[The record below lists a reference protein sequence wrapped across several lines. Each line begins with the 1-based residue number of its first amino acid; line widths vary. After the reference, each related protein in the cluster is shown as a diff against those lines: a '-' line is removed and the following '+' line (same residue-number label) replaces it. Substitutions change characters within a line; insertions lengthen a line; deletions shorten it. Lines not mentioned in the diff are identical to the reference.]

1 VGRAGRDTIKDRIG
15 TVAAISIGVG
25 GMIGAGIFSILG
37 VVAQVSGAALP
48 LSFIM
53 GGMVALLAGYSYTKL
68 GQRFPSVGGAVQFL
82 VEGLGDGVA
91 SGGLNIF
98 QYLAYVLAIAL
109 YARGFSGYAPTFFP
123 AHVPNWLGQ
132 AFAIGIVLVFTGV
145 NFLGAADTG
154 KAETIIVVIKVA
166 ILAFFMTTALL
177 FVEPSR
183 VAVSHWP
190 AGGVLF
196 GAGVLFIGYEGFGL
210 VTNAAGDMADP
221 KRQLPRALFGA
232 IAIVI
237 VIYAGVAIGVI
248 GNLPIPQLIRARDY
262 ALVAAARPFLE
273 EFGFQLIAFAA
284 LLSTSSAVNATL
296 FGAANISYQ
305 IDKDGQLPA
314 SFTRRLW
321 DRNIEGLFITTGL
334 VIMLVLSFDL
344 GAIAMMGSAAFLL
357 VYAAVDVAH
366 LRILKKTGARP
377 WLVWLSLL
385 ACGATFVYLTI
396 YISERTPPAALATL
410 WGALVLSFVVEWY
423 TVPEVVGTLG
433 RQFHGNLGEGPA
445 CARRSV
451 CASTERATSTP
462 THPTGRPMKAFRTR
476 SSGVPSPGR
485 RHRYRG

>member
-1 VGRAGRDTIKDRIG
+1 MKDRIG

-48 LSFIM
+48 LSFII
-53 GGMVALLAGYSYTKL
+53 GGLVALLAGYSYTKL

-98 QYLAYVLAIAL
+98 QYLAYVIAIAL
-109 YARGFSGYAPTFFP
+109 YARGFSGYALTFLP
-123 AHVPNWLGQ
+123 GHVPNWLGQ

-154 KAETIIVVIKVA
+154 KAETIIVVVKVT
-166 ILAFFMTTALL
+166 ILVFFMTTALL

-183 VAVSHWP
+183 LAVSHWP
-190 AGGVLF
+190 AGGDVLF

-221 KRQLPRALFGA
+221 KRQLPWALFGA
-232 IAIVI
+232 IVIVI
-237 VIYAGVAIGVI
+237 VIYVGVAIGVI

-262 ALVAAARPFLE
+262 ALAAAARPFLG
-273 EFGFQLIAFAA
+273 EFGFKLIAFAA

-305 IDKDGQLPA
+305 IAKDGQLPA
-314 SFTRRLW
+314 SFTQRLW
-321 DRNIEGLFITTGL
+321 DRNIEGLFITTAL

-396 YISERTPPAALATL
+396 YISERTPPATLATL
-410 WGALVLSFVVEWY
+410 SGALVLSFVVEWAY
-423 TVPEVVGTLG
+423 RARSG
-433 RQFHGNLGEGPA
+433 RHFGSPIP
-445 CARRSV
+445 RRS
-451 CASTERATSTP
+451 R
-462 THPTGRPMKAFRTR
+462 
-476 SSGVPSPGR
+476 
-485 RHRYRG
+485 